1 MQSAVVPQVC
11 KHTLEE
17 IAGKRQGHYIAFK
30 APEALFSNI
39 FKLLSDPTAPSA
51 NAFKGMMQDK
61 DAHKIPYSI
70 CTADNKTLKTYT
82 KALKSGT
89 SMGPSAQLWLEFGL

>member
-1 MQSAVVPQVC
+1 VQGAVVPQVC

-51 NAFKGMMQDK
+51 NAFKGMMQDGTRIIAFIRTTK
-61 DAHKIPYSI
+61 TKR
-70 CTADNKTLKTYT
+70 CT
-82 KALKSGT
+82 
-89 SMGPSAQLWLEFGL
+89 